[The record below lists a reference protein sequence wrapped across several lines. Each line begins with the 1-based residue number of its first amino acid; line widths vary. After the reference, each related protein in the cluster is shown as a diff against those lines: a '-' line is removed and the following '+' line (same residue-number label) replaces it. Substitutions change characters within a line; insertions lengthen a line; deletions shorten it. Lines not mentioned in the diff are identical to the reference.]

1 MYNKVLNHLIVI
13 EFDKEKQKF
22 GTEIVLKLP
31 NSTLHVIYK
40 IFDKEEMM
48 EYFNYDKKDKKTSF

>member
-40 IFDKEEMM
+40 IFDKER
-48 EYFNYDKKDKKTSF
+48 